1 MALTQVNSAGIKDGE
16 IVNADVNASAAIAG
30 SKLAA
35 ATTSVAGSM
44 SAADK
49 TKLDG
54 IAASANAY
62 VHPNHTGDVTSTA
75 DGATVIAAGA
85 VDIAMLA
92 TGTDGKIITWDAS
105 GNPTTVGPGTDGQVL
120 TSTGAGSPPAFED
133 AAAGGISDIVSDTSP
148 QLGGNLD
155 VNTKNILI
163 GDSSD
168 GASDDVLIF
177 GADTDCKYY
186 FHNSD
191 NKMYVKAP
199 GTIQQESGWYYVR
212 ANNFSVYN
220 NAGSETVAKFL
231 ADGAC
236 ELYYNND
243 KRFETKSS
251 SCHVSGNFGI
261 ESGGAS
267 YLHFFDVATNTLSF
281 FTNSVNLILR
291 DEPNSDNCMKFE
303 ADGEIIAEGGFT
315 TAGVDYAEYFE
326 STDGS
331 AIAVGTTVVLENGK
345 VRAATGSE
353 TPIGVV
359 RPKVSGTSVT
369 AGAAELRWTGKYLI
383 DDYDGK
389 QTENAVHCS
398 WKDEGENKQCW
409 KDRPPTGVTI
419 PTSDILYTDSDA
431 IPADKKVGDIKITKA
446 IETTLVRP
454 QLNPDFDAS
463 KTYVPRSERAEWNN
477 IGLLGQIP
485 ITKGQPVASN
495 WIKMSDRSS
504 TVELWFVK

>member
-1 MALTQVNSAGIKDGE
+1 MALTQVNSDGVSDGSIKNADIKSDAAIAKSKLAGLD
-16 IVNADVNASAAIAG
+16 IVNADINASAAI
-30 SKLAA
+30 SPTKIDAA
-35 ATTSVAGSM
+35 SFHGIGATGHIDVKNETSV
-44 SAADK
+44 K
-49 TKLDG
+49 FYE
-54 IAASANAY
+54 ASANGTNKIAVKAPATLGADY
-62 VHPNHTGDVTSTA
+62 TLTLPPDDGDNLQFLQTNGSGVT
-75 DGATVIAAGA
+75 DWVTV
-85 VDIAMLA
+85 
-92 TGTDGKIITWDAS
+92 S
-105 GNPTTVGPGTDGQVL
+105 
-120 TSTGAGSPPAFED
+120 
-133 AAAGGISDIVSDTSP
+133 AGGISDVVSDTSP

-155 VNTKNILI
+155 VNAKNILI

-186 FHNSD
+186 FHDSD

-236 ELYYNND
+236 ELYHNNT
-243 KRFETKSS
+243 KRFETKST
-251 SCHVSGNFGI
+251 SCKVNGNFAI